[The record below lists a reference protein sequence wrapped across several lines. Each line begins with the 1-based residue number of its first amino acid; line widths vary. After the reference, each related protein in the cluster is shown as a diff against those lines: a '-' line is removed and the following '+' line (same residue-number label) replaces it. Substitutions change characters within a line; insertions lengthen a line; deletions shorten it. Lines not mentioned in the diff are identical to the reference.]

1 METDLRKYVANYE
14 NFLDADYC
22 KKAVKA
28 LKKAEWSTHQFYQ
41 AGSND
46 YVSYENELS
55 VSWSNIKQR
64 KEIQDKLHS
73 GLQRYID
80 ELQYMTKVGPKVYKW
95 FGGWN
100 GYSELR
106 FNKYDETTQM
116 KLHCDHIH
124 SMFDGNRKGIPVLSI
139 LGVLND
145 DYEGGELIMWDQEKI
160 ELKGGSLLIFPSNFM
175 YPHEVKPVTKGSRF
189 SYVSW
194 AW

>member
-1 METDLRKYVANYE
+1 MEMDLSKYVANYE
-14 NFLDADYC
+14 NFLNEDYC

-41 AGSND
+41 SGTGD

-55 VSWSNIKQR
+55 VSWSNIRQR
-64 KEIQDKLHS
+64 KQIQDKLYE
-73 GLQRYID
+73 GLYRYCK
-80 ELQYMTKVGPKVYKW
+80 ELPEVAGANVHNW
-95 FGGWN
+95 FNGWS

-124 SMFDGNRKGIPVLSI
+124 SMFDGNRKGIPALSL
-139 LGVLND
+139 LGCLND
-145 DYEGGELIMWDQEKI
+145 DYEGGELIFWDDTEI
-160 ELKGGSLLIFPSNFM
+160 ELKGGSLLIFPSNFL
-175 YPHEVKPVTKGSRF
+175 YPHEVKPVKKGSRY

>member
-1 METDLRKYVANYE
+1 MEKDLTKYLANYE

-28 LKKAEWSTHQFYQ
+28 LKKAEWSMHRFYD

-46 YVSYENELS
+46 YKSYENELS
-55 VSWSNIKQR
+55 VSWSNVKQR
-64 KEIQDKLHS
+64 KEIQDKLYD
-73 GLQRYID
+73 GLTKYFT
-80 ELQYMTKVGPKVYKW
+80 ELPKVANARVHDW
-95 FGGWN
+95 HCSWN

-124 SMFDGNRKGIPVLSI
+124 SMFDGQRKGIPQLSL
-139 LGVLND
+139 LGCLND
-145 DYEGGELIMWDQEKI
+145 DYEGGELIFWDDTKI
-160 ELKGGSLLIFPSNFM
+160 ELKGGSLLIFPSNFL
-175 YPHEVKPVTKGSRF
+175 YPHEVKPVTKGSRY

>member
-1 METDLRKYVANYE
+1 MEMDLRKYMANYE

-28 LKKAEWSTHQFYQ
+28 LKKAEWKTHQFYQ
-41 AGSND
+41 SGSGD

-55 VSWSNIKQR
+55 VSWSNIRQR
-64 KEIQDKLHS
+64 KEIQDKLYD
-73 GLQRYID
+73 GLLKYVK
-80 ELQYMTKVGPKVYKW
+80 ELPKVAKSTRLHDWYA
-95 FGGWN
+95 GWN

-106 FNKYDETTQM
+106 FNKYDENTLM

-124 SMFDGNRKGIPVLSI
+124 SMFDGQRKGIPALSL
-139 LGVLND
+139 LGCLND
-145 DYEGGELIMWDQEKI
+145 DYEGGELIFWDDTEIK
-160 ELKGGSLLIFPSNFM
+160 LKGGSLLIFPSNFM
-175 YPHEVKPVTKGSRF
+175 YPHEVKPVTIGSRY

>member
-1 METDLRKYVANYE
+1 MEKDLTKYVANYE

-28 LKKAEWSTHQFYQ
+28 LKKAEWSTHQFYE
-41 AGSND
+41 AGSGN
-46 YVSYENELS
+46 YVSYDNELS

-64 KEIQDKLHS
+64 QEIQDKIYN
-73 GLQRYID
+73 GLQRYIN
-80 ELQYMTKVGPKVYKW
+80 ELPTMTKVDYAHSW
-95 FGGWN
+95 FSGWA

-106 FNKYDETTQM
+106 FNKYDKNTQM

-124 SMFDGNRKGIPVLSI
+124 SMFDGDRKGIPSLSL
-139 LGVLND
+139 LGCLND
-145 DYEGGELIMWDQEKI
+145 DYEGGELMFWDDTEI

-175 YPHEVKPVTKGSRF
+175 YPHEVKPVKKGSRY

>member
-1 METDLRKYVANYE
+1 MEKDLTKYMANYE
-14 NFLDADYC
+14 NFLDEDYC

-41 AGSND
+41 SKSND

-55 VSWSNIKQR
+55 VSWSNIRQR
-64 KEIQDKLHS
+64 KEIQNKLYE
-73 GLQRYID
+73 GLMRYCK
-80 ELQYMTKVGPKVYKW
+80 ELPKVAGAPVHDW
-95 FGGWN
+95 FNGWN

-106 FNKYDETTQM
+106 FNKYDETTLM

-124 SMFDGNRKGIPVLSI
+124 SMFDGSRKGIPALSL
-139 LGVLND
+139 LGCLND
-145 DYEGGELIMWDQEKI
+145 DYEGGELIFWDDTEI
-160 ELKGGSLLIFPSNFM
+160 ELKGGSLLIFPSNFL
-175 YPHEVKPVTKGSRF
+175 YPHEVKPVKKGSRY

>member
-14 NFLDADYC
+14 NFLDEDYC

-41 AGSND
+41 SGTGD

-64 KEIQDKLHS
+64 KEIQDKLYEGLMRYCKELPDVS
-73 GLQRYID
+73 GTRVH
-80 ELQYMTKVGPKVYKW
+80 EW
-95 FGGWN
+95 FNGWDR
-100 GYSELR
+100 YSELR

-124 SMFDGNRKGIPVLSI
+124 SMFDGNRKGIPALSL
-139 LGVLND
+139 LGCLND
-145 DYEGGELIMWDQEKI
+145 DYEGGELIFWDDTEIK
-160 ELKGGSLLIFPSNFM
+160 LKGGSLLIFPSNFM
-175 YPHEVKPVTKGSRF
+175 YPHEVKPVTKGSRY

>member
-1 METDLRKYVANYE
+1 MEKDLTKYVANYE
-14 NFLDADYC
+14 NFLDEDYC

-41 AGSND
+41 AGTND

-64 KEIQDKLHS
+64 QEIQDKLWE
-73 GLQRYID
+73 GLHRYLK
-80 ELQYMTKVGPKVYKW
+80 ELPEVAGADVNNW
-95 FGGWN
+95 FAGWN

-106 FNKYDETTQM
+106 FNKYDKKTQM

-124 SMFDGNRKGIPVLSI
+124 SMFDGNRKGIPALSL
-139 LGVLND
+139 LGCLND
-145 DYEGGELIMWDQEKI
+145 DYEGGELIFWDDTEI
-160 ELKGGSLLIFPSNFM
+160 ELKGGSLLIFPSNFL
-175 YPHEVKPVTKGSRF
+175 YPHEVKPVKKGSRY

>member
-1 METDLRKYVANYE
+1 MEKDLTKYVANYE
-14 NFLDADYC
+14 NFLDENYC

-41 AGSND
+41 SGSGD
-46 YVSYENELS
+46 HISYDNELS

-64 KEIQDKLHS
+64 QEIQEKLHS
-73 GLQRYID
+73 GLTRYVTELPDVSKAKTID
-80 ELQYMTKVGPKVYKW
+80 W
-95 FGGWN
+95 FCGWN

-124 SMFDGNRKGIPVLSI
+124 SMFDGNRKGIPTLSL
-139 LGVLND
+139 LGCLND
-145 DYEGGELIMWDQEKI
+145 DYEGGELIMWEDQKI
-160 ELKGGSLLIFPSNFM
+160 ELKRGSLLIFPSNFM
-175 YPHEVKPVTKGSRF
+175 YPHEVKPVTKGSRY

>member
-1 METDLRKYVANYE
+1 MEMDLRKYMANYE

-41 AGSND
+41 SNSND

-64 KEIQDKLHS
+64 QEIQDKLWDA
-73 GLQRYID
+73 LKRYHD
-80 ELQYMTKVGPKVYKW
+80 ELPIMANTKNIHEWY
-95 FGGWN
+95 GGWN

-106 FNKYDETTQM
+106 FNKYDKTTQM

-124 SMFDGNRKGIPVLSI
+124 SMFDGERKGIPSLSI
-139 LGVLND
+139 LGCLND
-145 DYEGGELIMWDQEKI
+145 DYEGGELIFWDDQEVK
-160 ELKGGSLLIFPSNFM
+160 LKGGSLLIFPSNFM
-175 YPHEVKPVTKGSRF
+175 YPHEVKPVKKGSRY

>member
-1 METDLRKYVANYE
+1 MEKDLTKYVANYE

-22 KKAVKA
+22 KKTIRA

-41 AGSND
+41 SGSGN

-55 VSWSNIKQR
+55 VSWSNIRQR

-73 GLQRYID
+73 GLTRYLT
-80 ELQYMTKVGPKVYKW
+80 ELPDVAKAKVHKW
-95 FGGWN
+95 FCGWE

-124 SMFDGNRKGIPVLSI
+124 SMFDGQRKGIPTLSL
-139 LGVLND
+139 LGCLND
-145 DYEGGELIMWDQEKI
+145 DYEGGELIMWEDQEI

-175 YPHEVKPVTKGSRF
+175 YPHEVKPVTKGSRY

>member
-1 METDLRKYVANYE
+1 MEMDLSKYVANYE
-14 NFLDADYC
+14 NFLYQDYC
-22 KKAVKA
+22 KKAVKD

-41 AGSND
+41 ANTND

-64 KEIQDKLHS
+64 QEIQDKLWE
-73 GLQRYID
+73 GLQRYCK
-80 ELQYMTKVGPKVYKW
+80 ELPDVAGARVHEWYA
-95 FGGWN
+95 GWN

-106 FNKYDETTQM
+106 FNKYDESTQM

-124 SMFDGNRKGIPVLSI
+124 SMFDGNRKGIPALSL
-139 LGVLND
+139 LGCLND
-145 DYEGGELIMWDQEKI
+145 DYEGGELIFWDDTEI
-160 ELKGGSLLIFPSNFM
+160 ELKGGSLLIFPSNFL
-175 YPHEVKPVTKGSRF
+175 YPHEVKPVKKGSRY

>member
-1 METDLRKYVANYE
+1 MERNLSKYVANYE

-41 AGSND
+41 AETGD
-46 YVSYENELS
+46 HVSYENELS

-64 KEIQDKLHS
+64 QEIQDKLHS
-73 GLQRYID
+73 GLTKYLK
-80 ELQYMTKVGPKVYKW
+80 ELPDVAGADVHKW
-95 FGGWN
+95 FSGWN

-124 SMFDGNRKGIPVLSI
+124 SMFDGNRKGIPVLSL
-139 LGVLND
+139 LGCLND
-145 DYEGGELIMWDQEKI
+145 DYEGGELIMWDEEKI

-175 YPHEVKPVTKGSRF
+175 YPHEVKPVTKGSRY

>member
-1 METDLRKYVANYE
+1 MEMDLTKYVANYE
-14 NFLDADYC
+14 NFLDQDYC

-41 AGSND
+41 AETGNH
-46 YVSYENELS
+46 VSYDNELS

-64 KEIQDKLHS
+64 QEIQDKLYN
-73 GLQRYID
+73 GLLRYCE
-80 ELQYMTKVGPKVYKW
+80 ELPDVAGAKVHDW
-95 FGGWN
+95 FNGWN

-106 FNKYDETTQM
+106 FNKYDKSTKM

-124 SMFDGNRKGIPVLSI
+124 SMFDGNRKGIPALSL
-139 LGVLND
+139 LGCLND
-145 DYEGGELIMWDQEKI
+145 DYEGGELIMWEDQEI
-160 ELKGGSLLIFPSNFM
+160 ELKGGSLLIFPSNFL
-175 YPHEVKPVTKGSRF
+175 YPHEVKPVTKGSRY

>member
-1 METDLRKYVANYE
+1 MEMDLSKYVANYE
-14 NFLDADYC
+14 NFLDEDYC

-41 AGSND
+41 SRTGD

-55 VSWSNIKQR
+55 VSWSNIRQR
-64 KEIQDKLHS
+64 KEIQDKLYE
-73 GLQRYID
+73 GLMRYCK
-80 ELQYMTKVGPKVYKW
+80 ELPEVAGADVHKW
-95 FGGWN
+95 FNGWD

-106 FNKYDETTQM
+106 FNKYDESTQM

-124 SMFDGNRKGIPVLSI
+124 SMFDGERKGIPALSL
-139 LGVLND
+139 LGCLND
-145 DYEGGELIMWDQEKI
+145 DYEGGELIFWDDTEI
-160 ELKGGSLLIFPSNFM
+160 ELKGGSLLIFPSNFL
-175 YPHEVKPVTKGSRF
+175 YPHEVKPVKKGSRY

>member
-1 METDLRKYVANYE
+1 MEKDLTKYLANYE
-14 NFLDADYC
+14 NFLDQDYC

-41 AGSND
+41 SGSGN

-55 VSWSNIKQR
+55 VSWSNIRQR

-73 GLQRYID
+73 GLTRYLT
-80 ELQYMTKVGPKVYKW
+80 ELPDVAKAKVHKW
-95 FGGWN
+95 FCGWE

-124 SMFDGNRKGIPVLSI
+124 SMFDGQRKGIPTLSL
-139 LGVLND
+139 LGCLND
-145 DYEGGELIMWDQEKI
+145 DYEGGELIMWEDQEI

-175 YPHEVKPVTKGSRF
+175 YPHEVKPVTKGSRY

>member
-1 METDLRKYVANYE
+1 MEKDLTKYLANYE

-41 AGSND
+41 AGTDSH
-46 YVSYENELS
+46 VSYENELS
-55 VSWSNIKQR
+55 VSWSNVKQR
-64 KEIQDKLHS
+64 KEIQDKLYD
-73 GLQRYID
+73 GLLKYVK
-80 ELQYMTKVGPKVYKW
+80 ELPKVAKSTRLHDWYA
-95 FGGWN
+95 GWN

-106 FNKYDETTQM
+106 FNKYDENTLM

-124 SMFDGNRKGIPVLSI
+124 SMFDGQRKGIPALSL
-139 LGVLND
+139 LGCLND
-145 DYEGGELIMWDQEKI
+145 DYEGGELIFWDDTEIK
-160 ELKGGSLLIFPSNFM
+160 LKGGSLLIFPSNFM
-175 YPHEVKPVTKGSRF
+175 YPHEVKPVTKGSRY

>member
-1 METDLRKYVANYE
+1 MEKDLTKYVANYE

-22 KKAVKA
+22 KKTIKA

-41 AGSND
+41 SESGKH
-46 YVSYENELS
+46 VSYDNELS
-55 VSWSNIKQR
+55 VSWSNIRQR
-64 KEIQDKLHS
+64 KEIQDKLRS
-73 GLQRYID
+73 GLMRYLK
-80 ELQYMTKVGPKVYKW
+80 ELPEMTKVGQKVYEW
-95 FGGWN
+95 FAGWN

-106 FNKYDETTQM
+106 FNKYDESTKM

-124 SMFDGNRKGIPVLSI
+124 SMFDGNRKGIPTLSL
-139 LGVLND
+139 LGCLND
-145 DYEGGELIMWDQEKI
+145 DYEGGELLMWEDQEI

-175 YPHEVKPVTKGSRF
+175 YPHEVKPVTKGSRY

>member
-1 METDLRKYVANYE
+1 MEKDLTKYVANYE

-22 KKAVKA
+22 KKTIKT

-41 AGSND
+41 SNSGD
-46 YVSYENELS
+46 HISYDNELS
-55 VSWSNIKQR
+55 VSWSNIRQR

-73 GLQRYID
+73 GLTKYLT
-80 ELQYMTKVGPKVYKW
+80 ELPEMAKAPNVHDW
-95 FGGWN
+95 FCGWS

-106 FNKYDETTQM
+106 FNKYDVSTKM

-124 SMFDGNRKGIPVLSI
+124 SMFDGERKGIPALSL
-139 LGVLND
+139 LGCLND
-145 DYEGGELIMWDQEKI
+145 DYEGGELIMWRDQEI

-175 YPHEVKPVTKGSRF
+175 YPHEVKPVTKGSRY

>member
-1 METDLRKYVANYE
+1 MEMDLSKYVANYE

-28 LKKAEWSTHQFYQ
+28 LKKAEWHTHQFYQ
-41 AGSND
+41 STSND

-55 VSWSNIKQR
+55 VSWSNVKQR
-64 KEIQDKLHS
+64 QEIQDKLWE
-73 GLQRYID
+73 GLQRYCK
-80 ELQYMTKVGPKVYKW
+80 ELPEVADADVHNW
-95 FGGWN
+95 FAGWN

-124 SMFDGNRKGIPVLSI
+124 SMFDGNRKGIPALSI
-139 LGVLND
+139 LGCLND
-145 DYEGGELIMWDQEKI
+145 DYEGGELIFWDDTEI
-160 ELKGGSLLIFPSNFM
+160 ELKGGSLLIFPSNFL
-175 YPHEVKPVTKGSRF
+175 YPHEVKPVKKGSRY

>member
-1 METDLRKYVANYE
+1 MEKDLTKYVANYE
-14 NFLDADYC
+14 NFLDVDYC

-41 AGSND
+41 SSSNE

-55 VSWSNIKQR
+55 VSWSNVKQR
-64 KEIQDKLHS
+64 QEIQEKLWE
-73 GLQRYID
+73 GLQRYCT
-80 ELQYMTKVGPKVYKW
+80 ELTEVAGADVHNW
-95 FGGWN
+95 FSGWN

-106 FNKYDETTQM
+106 FNKYDESTQM

-124 SMFDGNRKGIPVLSI
+124 SMFDGQRKGIPVLSL

-145 DYEGGELIMWDQEKI
+145 DYEGGELIFWDDTEI
-160 ELKGGSLLIFPSNFM
+160 ELKGGSLLIFPSNFL
-175 YPHEVKPVTKGSRF
+175 YPHEVKPVKKGSRY